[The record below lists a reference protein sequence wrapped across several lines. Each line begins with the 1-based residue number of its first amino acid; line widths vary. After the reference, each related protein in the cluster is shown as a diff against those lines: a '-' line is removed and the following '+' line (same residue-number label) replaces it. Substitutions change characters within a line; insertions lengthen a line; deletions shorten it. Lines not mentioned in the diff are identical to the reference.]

1 MIIDG
6 FKFESIDERYHLSI
20 NEGAAGAHPAWH
32 AVFTMAEIAKLIKGL
47 SQDLRTGESLKLKI
61 WRAD

>member
-6 FKFESIDERYHLSI
+6 FKFESIEDRYYLSI
-20 NEGAAGAHPAWH
+20 KEGTAGAHTAWH
-32 AVFTMAEIAKLIKGL
+32 AVLTMAEIAKLITGL

>member
-6 FKFESIDERYHLSI
+6 FKFETLEERYHLSI
-20 NEGAAGAHPAWH
+20 NDGAAGAHPAWH
-32 AVFTMAEIAKLIKGL
+32 AVLTMAEIVKLIKGL

-61 WRAD
+61 WRAN